1 MRIAIISD
9 IHANIYAF
17 LKVYEDINK
26 EDISK
31 ILVAGD
37 IVGYYYWPA
46 EVIKILMEDERFICI
61 KGNHEQIL
69 EGFVDGDELSDTYR
83 KKYGPGYDIC
93 LKELSIGQI
102 DWLRA
107 LPNALNLKFEE
118 TSFKLSH
125 EGPDDSDEYIYPNSP
140 SSTLQKAMAD
150 MDFTIIG
157 HTHYPFIYGL
167 NNKFLINPG
176 SVGQPRNIG
185 GLASYAINN
194 TLNKAIIFKRIPFD
208 VEPVIQKSIA
218 LNTDIEYLWKIM
230 TR

>member
-1 MRIAIISD
+1 LKIAIISD

-17 LKVYEDINK
+17 LKIYEDINK
-26 EDISK
+26 EGITK

-61 KGNHEQIL
+61 KGNHEHIL
-69 EGFVDGDELSDTYR
+69 EGFVDGVESSDAYR
-83 KKYGPGYDIC
+83 KKYGFGYDIC
-93 LKELSIGQI
+93 IKELSIGQI
-102 DWLRA
+102 GWLKA
-107 LPNALNLKFEE
+107 LPNTLNLKFEAV
-118 TSFKLSH
+118 TFKLSH
-125 EGPDDSDEYIYPNSP
+125 EGSEDSNEYIYPNSP
-140 SSTLQKAMAD
+140 SSTLQKALTD
-150 MDFTIIG
+150 VDFTIIG

-176 SVGQPRNIG
+176 SVGQPRDMG
-185 GLASYAINN
+185 GLASYAIIN

-218 LNTDIEYLWKIM
+218 LNSDIEYLWKIM